1 MQNQPRKWWTEWFKV
16 LWASDLLFNKSA
28 AHHAVTRAT
37 HFRSSLL
44 PTEMDVQNPLKSVRA
59 FCVLII
65 FVVVVVFFNGLRTA
79 LFLKP

>member
-1 MQNQPRKWWTEWFKV
+1 MGK
-16 LWASDLLFNKSA
+16 SDLLFNKSA
-28 AHHAVTRAT
+28 AHHAVIRAT

-44 PTEMDVQNPLKSVRA
+44 PKEMDVQNPLKSVRA

-65 FVVVVVFFNGLRTA
+65 FVVVVVFFNVLRTA